1 MKKLPESCRNIRFEE
16 IVESG
21 HFLWFTFT
29 LCEAGIKLMGNS
41 GQNYPPRLERFGN
54 SNIGNWFSVT
64 VVNVVKKEEA
74 NVIEQ

>member
-1 MKKLPESCRNIRFEE
+1 MLS
-16 IVESG
+16 
-21 HFLWFTFT
+21 
-29 LCEAGIKLMGNS
+29 EAHIKLMGNS